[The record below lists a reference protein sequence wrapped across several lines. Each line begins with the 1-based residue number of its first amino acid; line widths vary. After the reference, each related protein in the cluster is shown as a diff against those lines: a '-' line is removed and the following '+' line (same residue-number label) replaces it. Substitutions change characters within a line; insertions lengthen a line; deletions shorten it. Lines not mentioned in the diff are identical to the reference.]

1 MRSAPSIRNKMI
13 RLIDK
18 IASDQLDKC
27 IVKPTAFTR
36 VTLVQDAESPDCL
49 FALLMVGDD
58 RAVLVDAGNMNFAS
72 DHGGKLRLHGFRNE
86 LNKFDIGPRELRF
99 CVPGAYARAVN
110 DQRFDRAE
118 LVPPTMP
125 DHVERF
131 AAWRSDR
138 ADW

>member
-1 MRSAPSIRNKMI
+1 MI

-18 IASDQLDKC
+18 ISSDQLDEC

-36 VTLVQDAESPDCL
+36 VTLVQDADARDCL

-58 RAVLVDAGNMNFAS
+58 RAVLVEAGNINFAS
-72 DHGGKLRLHGFRNE
+72 DAGGNLRLHAFRND

-99 CVPGAYARAVN
+99 CQPGAYEHAVEA
-110 DQRFDRAE
+110 QCFDRAE
-118 LVPPTMP
+118 FVPTTMP